1 MAGGNIKGI
10 TIEFRGETTQLDKAL
25 RDVNKSAREIDK
37 ELRNVD
43 KALKFNPTSVDL
55 WRQKQILLTQKV
67 ADTRDKLALLKQE
80 QARMDAAGVDKNSA
94 EYRKLQREIIE
105 TESKLKT
112 FEGQLKKVGNVKL
125 KALGEQFK
133 AAGSKIEAV
142 GQSLKGI
149 SAAAGVVV
157 ASMGAAAVKSG
168 QYADEINTMAKIYR
182 MSTTDLQMYSKAA
195 DLVDVSVETIAKSH
209 TKLTKSM
216 SSAQDGS
223 KKQAAAFQQLGV
235 SVTNADGSLRDT
247 DTVFQETIAALGKM
261 DNATERDALAMQIFG
276 KSASELNPLIEDN
289 GETYKKVADT
299 FAKYNLGVVDQET
312 LDKANQ
318 FNDSLDTIKLIGE
331 TTFQTVGAKIAEA
344 LAPALEKAVDLIGKL
359 ADFISNL
366 SPEVLAVIGI
376 IGSVIAVL
384 APALIIVG
392 KIAMAIGS
400 IMSLVG
406 TIGPVIGALAGPI
419 GIVIAVIAAAIAIG
433 VLLYKNWDKI
443 KAAALALKDGIVKA
457 FNNLKTAVG
466 AAFNGVKS
474 AVTSAWNG
482 IKKAV
487 STAVNAVVSVV
498 RSKFNALKSVVSA
511 VWNGIKSATRAAWNA
526 VKTSIQTPINAA
538 VSLVRSAIN
547 KIKSLFKVKLSF
559 PKFKLPHFSISGG
572 FSLVPP
578 RVPKVSVKWYDKGG
592 IFNSPSII
600 GVGEKRPEFV
610 GALDDLRKIV
620 REESGGGAQQPITIN
635 VYGAQNMNVQDLA
648 KEVEKR
654 LIEAQ
659 NRRRLAWQ

>member
-25 RDVNKSAREIDK
+25 RDVNKATREIDK

-67 ADTRDKLALLKQE
+67 AETKDKLALLKQE
-80 QARMDAAGVDKNSA
+80 QARMDAAGVDKNSE

-168 QYADEINTMAKIYR
+168 QYADELNTMAKVYR
-182 MSTTDLQMYSKAA
+182 MSTADLQMYQKAA

-209 TKLTKSM
+209 QKLTKSM

-223 KKQAAAFQQLGV
+223 KKQSEAFKQLGI

-261 DNATERDALAMQIFG
+261 DNATERDALAMKIFG
-276 KSASELNPLIEDN
+276 KSAAELNPLIEDN
-289 GETYKKVADT
+289 GETYKRVADT

-318 FNDSLDTIKLIGE
+318 FNDSLDTIKMIGE

-344 LAPALEKAVDLIGKL
+344 LAPALEKAVDLIGNL
-359 ADFISNL
+359 ANFISNL

-384 APALIIVG
+384 APALIIIG

-400 IMSLVG
+400 IMSLMG
-406 TIGPVIGALAGPI
+406 TIGPAIAALAGPV

-443 KAAALALKDGIVKA
+443 KAAAISLKDGIVKA

-466 AAFNGVKS
+466 TAFNGVKS

-592 IFNSPSII
+592 IFDSPSII

-635 VYGAQNMNVQDLA
+635 VYGTQNMNVSDLA